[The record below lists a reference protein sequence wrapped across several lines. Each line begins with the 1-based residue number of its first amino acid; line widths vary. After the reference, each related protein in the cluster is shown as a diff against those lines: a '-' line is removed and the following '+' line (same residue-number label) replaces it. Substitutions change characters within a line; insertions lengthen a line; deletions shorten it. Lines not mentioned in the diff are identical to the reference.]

1 MSDLYI
7 DSTPS
12 EVPKADGI
20 HLLTFSTPNG
30 QKVQILLEEL
40 ALLYGIEWTTSF
52 INIMQ
57 NEQKEDWYLRLNPN
71 GKIPVIVDNTNKGN
85 PFPVIETSAELLYL
99 ADKYDKDYALSFQ
112 DQLERSQMIQWLFF
126 WHGSGA
132 PPYGQLMYFGKF
144 AKEKTPAAIERF
156 RNETLRVFGVL
167 ELHLSGKNSDGQPRE
182 YLAGSGKGKYSLA
195 DIGARPWVAKW
206 EFAGFE
212 KQDMEAFPNV
222 LAWLERIG
230 QREAVKTG
238 TGDKYQKKP

>member
-12 EVPKADGI
+12 EVSQADGI

-40 ALLYGIEWTTSF
+40 ALLHGTKWTTSF

-112 DQLERSQMIQWLFF
+112 D
-126 WHGSGA
+126 
-132 PPYGQLMYFGKF
+132 
-144 AKEKTPAAIERF
+144 
-156 RNETLRVFGVL
+156 
-167 ELHLSGKNSDGQPRE
+167 
-182 YLAGSGKGKYSLA
+182 
-195 DIGARPWVAKW
+195 
-206 EFAGFE
+206 
-212 KQDMEAFPNV
+212 
-222 LAWLERIG
+222 
-230 QREAVKTG
+230 
-238 TGDKYQKKP
+238 

>member
-7 DSTPS
+7 NSTPS
-12 EVPKADGI
+12 EVSKADGI

-40 ALLYGIEWTTSF
+40 ALLYGTKWTTSF

-71 GKIPVIVDNTNKGN
+71 GKIPVIVDNTSKGN

-99 ADKYDKDYALSFQ
+99 ADKYDKEYALSFQ
-112 DQLERSQMIQWLFF
+112 GPLERSQMIQWLFF

-167 ELHLSGKNSDGQPRE
+167 ELHLSGKNS
-182 YLAGSGKGKYSLA
+182 
-195 DIGARPWVAKW
+195 
-206 EFAGFE
+206 
-212 KQDMEAFPNV
+212 
-222 LAWLERIG
+222 
-230 QREAVKTG
+230 
-238 TGDKYQKKP
+238 

>member
-7 DSTPS
+7 ISTPS
-12 EVPKADGI
+12 EVSKADGI

-40 ALLYGIEWTTSF
+40 ALLYGIGWTTSF
-52 INIMQ
+52 ISIMQ

-85 PFPVIETSAELLYL
+85 PFPVIETSAEMLYL
-99 ADKYDKDYALSFQ
+99 ADKYDKDYAVSFQ
-112 DQLERSQMIQWLFF
+112 DPLERSQMIQWLFF

-144 AKEKTPAAIERF
+144 AKEKIPAAIERF

-167 ELHLSGKNSDGQPRE
+167 EIHLSGKNSDGQPRE

-195 DIGARPWVAKW
+195 DIGAWPWVAKW